1 MNKDE
6 YLRSMKQAI
15 DESIKEDEKIQQ
27 FLVWLH
33 EKTTAL
39 GSPYQESALRAFY
52 CVVVEQTWMNDD
64 NRKISRILD
73 SNLDKDI
80 HEVRGIY
87 RQLMELRF
95 NGIHCGS
102 TREKI
107 EIGQLLGRVKRIP
120 TVDILIDRDL
130 ALFCSQYKNPIEYL
144 HRVTA
149 LLIGIS
155 SKKFQKQSEAIGFI
169 FQKSEEKFLERLMS
183 LTTIFSDREEQAD
196 RPSVINRENWNK
208 SLRLLLFE
216 YRNLRFDWQLSDEQ
230 KQLLNNYY
238 AANKLLV
245 DCLRESNTSS
255 EVQKEIQETL
265 LLPIAEIEKRKGGN
279 R

>member
-120 TVDILIDRDL
+120 TVDIVIDRDL

-238 AANKLLV
+238 AANMGFDRIV
-245 DCLRESNTSS
+245 SS
-255 EVQKEIQETL
+255 RNSIVCHDPERIRAS
-265 LLPIAEIEKRKGGN
+265 IAGTV
-279 R
+279 